1 MDDLLYKIL
10 LLLHLAAV
18 VVGFGSAF
26 VPQMLR
32 ARARRLP
39 ADEAYVI
46 NHASYGITAP
56 ISVYPTIAA
65 GVFGILLI
73 VASKDTYD
81 WKFSQTWVSIAFLL
95 WILVIAVA
103 FLLHLPNL
111 KAMDAIGE
119 RLAQGQRTESRTGGD
134 PKEVVELKER
144 ETRAASFAGM
154 MHLLWLLL
162 MIDMIWKPGLGV

>member
-1 MDDLLYKIL
+1 MDSLLYKIL
-10 LLLHLAAV
+10 LLLHLASV
-18 VVGFGSAF
+18 IVGFGSAF
-26 VPQMLR
+26 VPPMLR

-39 ADEAYVI
+39 PGDAYAI
-46 NHASYGITAP
+46 NHAAFGITGP
-56 ISVYPTIAA
+56 LSVYPTIAA

-73 VASKDTYD
+73 VTSDEV

-95 WILVIAVA
+95 WLLVLAVA

-111 KAMDAIGE
+111 KAMDEAGR
-119 RLAQGQRTESRTGGD
+119 RLAEGQLTESRTGGE

-144 ETRAASFAGM
+144 ESKAASFSGM

-162 MIDMIWKPGLGV
+162 MIDMIWKPGL